1 MKAAVDVV
9 VGRRVMERNQKTRRE
24 AGTDLLYERIVPA
37 PNRHAATQRGDGPP
51 VHAMFNR
58 LYTLAKVKQ
67 GVNSD
72 RRQTAGGREKKQ
84 NRRRERGG
92 REEKRRAEREREQNK
107 MVRGEG
113 GHFLIFLSLL
123 PQRHWPQL
131 PVSGL

>member
-84 NRRRERGG
+84 NRRRER
-92 REEKRRAEREREQNK
+92 
-107 MVRGEG
+107 EG
-113 GHFLIFLSLL
+113 GKKNAARSASESKIRWSAGRADTFLFFSLSC
-123 PQRHWPQL
+123 PNAIGHNYQ
-131 PVSGL
+131 

>member
-1 MKAAVDVV
+1 
-9 VGRRVMERNQKTRRE
+9 MERNQKTRRE

-72 RRQTAGGREKKQ
+72 RRQTAGGREKKTEQ
-84 NRRRERGG
+84 KKG
-92 REEKRRAEREREQNK
+92 REGGKKKRRARREQEQK
-107 MVRGEG
+107 
-113 GHFLIFLSLL
+113 
-123 PQRHWPQL
+123 
-131 PVSGL
+131 